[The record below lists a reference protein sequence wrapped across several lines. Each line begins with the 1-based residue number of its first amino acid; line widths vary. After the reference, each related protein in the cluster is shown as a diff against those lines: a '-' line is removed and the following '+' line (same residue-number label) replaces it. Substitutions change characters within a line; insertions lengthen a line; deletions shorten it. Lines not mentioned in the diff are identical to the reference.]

1 MAKIK
6 STLDLIMEKTQH
18 MSLSEEEKKA
28 LKHKELEDTVR
39 AFTYRFINNERES
52 EALLIK
58 ELDRIP
64 QEDRQEARRLCLR
77 LLAGHTSPA
86 DENERI
92 LRALH
97 AVLGCGSQEAFQG
110 LVETACKEF
119 DEKLQGLREEAIRK
133 SREHLASRGVR
144 GSALIPIAEATPFW
158 REEFKKLVDSFRQA
172 LAARLERFCQR

>member
-18 MSLSEEEKKA
+18 MTLSEEEKKA
-28 LKHKELEDTVR
+28 LKHKELEETVR

-52 EALLIK
+52 ETLLLR
-58 ELDRIP
+58 ELERIP

-77 LLAGHTSPA
+77 LLAGHISPS

-92 LRALH
+92 PRALH

-110 LVETACKEF
+110 LMEGARKEF

-133 SREHLASRGVR
+133 SREHLASRGIR

-158 REEFKKLVDSFRQA
+158 QEEFKKLVDSFREA
-172 LAARLERFCQR
+172 LTVRLEEFCQR